1 MKIFQYQIKE
11 TNGIHARP
19 AGLLVQE
26 AKKYNSKIMLHVN
39 GKSAEATKLM
49 AIMGL
54 GIKQDHTVKITVEG
68 ADEEEACRGMEE
80 FFGKNL

>member
-1 MKIFQYQIKE
+1 MKTFQYQI
-11 TNGIHARP
+11 TDAYGIHARP

-26 AKKYNSKIMLHVN
+26 AKKYSSKIMLQVN

-49 AIMGL
+49 AIMSL
-54 GIKQDHTVKITVEG
+54 GVKQGHTVEVTVEG

-80 FFGKNL
+80 FFGKHL